1 MLMVFRFLLALL
13 VVCGLF
19 ACVSQTDNTN
29 QLRNA
34 GTFTT
39 VTDPELIFP
48 ASSLFSWSS
57 EKTRVYND
65 PVFGDLDL
73 NGLLRESIEAEILSR
88 GHNLS
93 DRGGEYH
100 VSYVAALERALSDDE
115 IDSLFGI
122 NPGLPSQSPS
132 GQSYDKG
139 TLIIDVSDKT
149 TRRSLWRSAM
159 QGYVTLDISEKERR
173 ERIRLLV
180 EKMFRSFP
188 PAK

>member
-1 MLMVFRFLLALL
+1 MAA
-13 VVCGLF
+13 F
-19 ACVSQTDNTN
+19 A
-29 QLRNA
+29 
-34 GTFTT
+34 
-39 VTDPELIFP
+39 
-48 ASSLFSWSS
+48 
-57 EKTRVYND
+57 
-65 PVFGDLDL
+65 
-73 NGLLRESIEAEILSR
+73 
-88 GHNLS
+88 
-93 DRGGEYH
+93 
-100 VSYVAALERALSDDE
+100 
-115 IDSLFGI
+115 SLFGI